1 MKDRALQ
8 ALVNLGL
15 LPLVELT
22 SDPNSYGFRP
32 YRDCKMAIA
41 AVRNQLK
48 TVDIS
53 KARRALNRRHRGGNQ
68 SGNFLIPN
76 QEKWILDV
84 DIKGFFDNINHE

>member
-1 MKDRALQ
+1 MIT
-8 ALVNLGL
+8 NLAL
-15 LPLVELT
+15 LPLVEMA

-48 TVDIS
+48 TQDIEKTKKYIKKRHAIKEEVS
-53 KARRALNRRHRGGNQ
+53 VGTLMKANQ
-68 SGNFLIPN
+68 N
-76 QEKWILDV
+76 KWILDA

>member
-8 ALVNLGL
+8 ALVNLVL

-32 YRDCKMAIA
+32 YRDCKMAVA

-48 TVDIS
+48 TVDIY
-53 KARRALNRRHRGGNQ
+53 KKRALNRRHKAINQ
-68 SGNFLIPN
+68 SNFLIPN
-76 QEKWILDV
+76 QDK
-84 DIKGFFDNINHE
+84 